1 MPAKAKV
8 TREMIVDAAFA
19 VARETGA
26 ENINARTVSE
36 RLHCS
41 TQPVMYH
48 FATIEELKRTVY
60 AKADLYHSEYLMNL
74 RSPAQGVMLGIGM
87 NYIRFAIEEPHLFRF
102 LFQSDFF
109 GGSTLLEL
117 IDAEELAPVLSAMQG
132 ALGIDRERTKKVF
145 LTVFLF
151 AHGYASIIANN
162 SLKYDEALIKA
173 HLEQAYRG
181 AMLAGQSEE
190 QE

>member
-1 MPAKAKV
+1 MV
-8 TREMIVDAAFA
+8 IDAAFE
-19 VARETGA
+19 VAREAGA
-26 ENINARTVSE
+26 ENINARTVAKK
-36 RLHCS
+36 LNCS

-48 FATIEELKRTVY
+48 FATIEKLKEAVY
-60 AKADLYHSEYLMNL
+60 AKADCYHSEYLMNIE
-74 RSPAQGVMLGIGM
+74 SPQKGVMLGIGL

-117 IDAEELAPVLSAMQG
+117 IDADELTPVLSAMRE
-132 ALGIDRERTKKVF
+132 ALGMEMEQTKKVF

-162 SLKYDEALIKA
+162 SLKYDEEIINS

-181 AMLAGQSEE
+181 ALLAVHEE
-190 QE
+190 MK

>member
-8 TREMIVDAAFA
+8 TKEMIIDAAFA
-19 VARETGA
+19 VARETGV

-60 AKADLYHSEYLMNL
+60 VKADLYHSEYLMNMKK
-74 RSPAQGVMLGIGM
+74 PPKGAALGIGM
-87 NYIRFAIEEPHLFRF
+87 NYIRFAIEEPYLFRF
-102 LFQSDFF
+102 LFQSDYFS
-109 GGSTLLEL
+109 GKTLLEL
-117 IDAEELAPVLSAMQG
+117 IDADELTPVLSAMQQK
-132 ALGIDRERTKKVF
+132 LNMSIEQTKKVF
-145 LTVFLF
+145 LTIFLF

-162 SLKYDEALIKA
+162 SLKYDEDLINSQ
-173 HLEQAYRG
+173 LEQAYRG
-181 AMLAGQSEE
+181 AILAAQEE
-190 QE
+190 TT